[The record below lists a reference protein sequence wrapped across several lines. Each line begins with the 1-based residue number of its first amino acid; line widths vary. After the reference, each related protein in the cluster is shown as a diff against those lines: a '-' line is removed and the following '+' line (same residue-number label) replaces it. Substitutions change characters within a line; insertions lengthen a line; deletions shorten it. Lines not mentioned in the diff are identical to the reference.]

1 VTKRLD
7 LLLIALLVAGLGF
20 GAFQLGRLVEHESED
35 AALMSSEGAQS
46 TTTASN
52 DGTGPDE
59 GDDRRRLMV
68 LAGLGVL
75 AVIGLIV
82 SLSAIDAVR
91 RSRRR
96 DRWRLR

>member
-1 VTKRLD
+1 MTKRLD

-46 TTTASN
+46 TTRASS
-52 DGTGPDE
+52 DGTGTDE

-75 AVIGLIV
+75 AGIGLIV